1 MSYLIEEF
9 LNKVNSLDEDLIV
22 EGIDDVKRK
31 YPNIDDDT
39 FMNIIKLDPTYKDG
53 VDSVGTYGKWLLS
66 LYNKTKKMPDNSITN
81 ILDTF
86 DKNKR
91 YLQVSDRDIGKYK
104 NIDELEQKVNSIEPH
119 EVSKTRKN
127 KDIRKAVRKTNL
139 VDDAEYVGKFD
150 DFEVYIP
157 KTYGASCKL
166 GQGTTWCTATNS
178 SSRYYNYYSEEG
190 PLYILINTKDKN
202 EKYQI
207 HVESNQFKDSKDKE
221 VMDNELAKLFKEQPN
236 LWQFIK
242 KITNSND
249 YLKNKFKEIEEKAD
263 ILFNLNKLL
272 GQTVNFN
279 VEMPNTKNNNFI
291 NDILEY
297 YNDGE
302 DDDLLK
308 LLCAVYV
315 SSDDGYLEKL
325 DDMYYEYTVDVA
337 YDSMQ
342 ENSDFIT
349 NEILEDKNL
358 KNKIETEYNVS
369 LETEDDVFDVIIS
382 NDDLYQ
388 SIIACI
394 SNEIESSYNK
404 QYYNAFIRF
413 LHHILIDTYG
423 LNFIKDV
430 QSSYIVVEGEVKNI
444 INDLYQTIYGDRVYK
459 EYDEDIENI
468 LNNFNF
474 DTAEDIVSA
483 ILPIFIIDACYS
495 YNNKFDDYTYY
506 IYPEYDLST
515 LGNYL

>member
-66 LYNKTKKMPDNSITN
+66 LYNKTKKIPDNSITN

-91 YLQVSDRDIGKYK
+91 YLQASDRDIGKYK

-139 VDDAEYVGKFD
+139 V
-150 DFEVYIP
+150 
-157 KTYGASCKL
+157 
-166 GQGTTWCTATNS
+166 
-178 SSRYYNYYSEEG
+178 YYNYYSEEG

-207 HVESNQFKDSKDKE
+207 HVESNQFKDNKDKE
-221 VMDNELAKLFKEQPN
+221 VKDNELAKLFKEQPN

-263 ILFNLNKLL
+263 SLFNLNKILE
-272 GQTVNFN
+272 QTVNFN
-279 VEMPNTKNNNFI
+279 VKMPNTKNNNFI

-325 DDMYYEYTVDVA
+325 DDMHYEYSVDVA
-337 YDSMQ
+337 YNSMQ
-342 ENSDFIT
+342 ENSDFIA

-369 LETEDDVFDVIIS
+369 LETEDDVFDVISS
-382 NDDLYQ
+382 NDGLYQ

-394 SNEIESSYNK
+394 ISEIESSYNK

-413 LHHILIDTYG
+413 LHHVLIDTYG

-430 QSSYIVVEGEVKNI
+430 QSSYIAVEGEVKNI

-506 IYPEYDLST
+506 VYPEYDLTT
-515 LGNYL
+515 LGDYL